1 MTQNQE
7 LKMTLLDKFGV
18 IDDPKTV
25 SFCREAYK
33 FLTEDESKEAP
44 QAPVSFLQKYCKNER
59 DGIYLV
65 YEDGAYTKYALNL
78 VNKGVK
84 YIGIIHYGHP
94 FCVALKDAGRFSLI
108 KKGVECEE
116 ESEFYVESETE
127 ALHDWEC
134 VERTKRIQELG
145 TDIPLNEGEYI
156 PALPMV
162 VAMRYWKN
170 RGLDEALIAVG
181 GEPLQNDSYCW
192 SVTEY
197 SANNAW
203 SVNFGSGYVYGTH
216 YSKYSTNVV
225 VRPVAAFNL

>member
-7 LKMTLLDKFGV
+7 IKMQLLHEFG
-18 IDDPKTV
+18 ISDEPKTIG
-25 SFCREAYK
+25 FCREAYK
-33 FLTEDESKEAP
+33 FLTEDESQGIPKAP
-44 QAPVSFLQKYCKNER
+44 INFVEPKRGQCEN
-59 DGIYLV
+59 DGVYLV
-65 YEDGAYTKYALNL
+65 YEDNSYAFFTKEADT
-78 VNKGVK
+78 KKVK

-181 GEPLQNDSYCW
+181 GEPLQNDSSYW

-197 SANNAW
+197 SAYGAW
-203 SVNFGSGYVYGTH
+203 YVNFGSGYVY
-216 YSKYSTNVV
+216 YSNLKYNTYNV

>member
-33 FLTEDESKEAP
+33 FLTEDESKDAP
-44 QAPVSFLQKYCKNER
+44 QAPVSFLQKYCK

-65 YEDGAYTKYALNL
+65 YEDGAYTKYAPNL

-84 YIGIIHYGHP
+84 YIGIIHYGRP
-94 FCVALKDAGRFSLI
+94 FCVALKDAGRFPLI

-127 ALHDWEC
+127 AIHDWEC

-181 GEPLQNDSYCW
+181 GEPLQNDSNYW

-197 SANNAW
+197 SAGYAW
-203 SVNFGSGYVYGTH
+203 GVHFGSGLVGFYTKSYT
-216 YSKYSTNVV
+216 SIV

>member
-127 ALHDWEC
+127 VLHDWEC

-181 GEPLQNDSYCW
+181 GEPLQNDSYYW

-197 SANNAW
+197 SANYAW
-203 SVNFGSGYVYGTH
+203 NVHFGSGVVNGYS
-216 YSKYSTNVV
+216 SKYDTYYV